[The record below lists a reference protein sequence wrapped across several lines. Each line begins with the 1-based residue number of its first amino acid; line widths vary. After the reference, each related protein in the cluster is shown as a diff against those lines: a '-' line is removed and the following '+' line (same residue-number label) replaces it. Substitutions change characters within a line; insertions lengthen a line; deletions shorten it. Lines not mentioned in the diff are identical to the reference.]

1 MIQLIKLFFEFQLSA
16 IRNLVIPKTNKT
28 SVIEA
33 GLVET
38 ILPMLTLYQPPVIFK
53 LLGTLRMLVDGQEL
67 LARKFLS
74 DQKLISELIGWAT
87 KSQDMIGVNSEAQRL
102 LASIIKNS
110 FKSRFTEESAE
121 MVTNFIKIDGSVN
134 VLVKMLCAAHLIM
147 QNEAL
152 IALTLISTC
161 TKEKEI
167 LHEKLIAYEI
177 GPSLA
182 EFIKKI
188 SELDRT
194 TNEIV
199 DNLKTLLSILD
210 KSESLKK
217 YLSEHNISEQLKS
230 LPSIQ
235 ELATL

>member
-1 MIQLIKLFFEFQLSA
+1 MSA
-16 IRNLVIPKTNKT
+16 IRNLVIPKPNKT

-38 ILPMLTLYQPPVIFK
+38 ILPMLELYQPPVIFK

-67 LARKFLS
+67 LARKFLG
-74 DQKLISELIGWAT
+74 DQKLISELIGWAM
-87 KSQDMIGVNSEAQRL
+87 KSQDMIGVNSEASRL
-102 LASIIKNS
+102 LASIVKNS
-110 FKSRFTEESAE
+110 LKCRFTDESAE
-121 MVTNFIKIDGSVN
+121 LVTNFVKVEGSVN
-134 VLVKMLCAAHLIM
+134 VLVKMLVAAHLIM

-152 IALTLISTC
+152 IALTLVSTC
-161 TKEKEI
+161 TKEKES
-167 LHEKLIAYEI
+167 LHEKLVSSDI
-177 GPSLA
+177 GPALS

-194 TNEIV
+194 TNEVV
-199 DNLKTLLSILD
+199 DNLKTFLSILD

-217 YLSEHNISEQLKS
+217 YLSDHNIADKLKT